1 MGWIV
6 TGVVVVIILVLL
18 GVITRLTLFT
28 VEQQSFAIVE
38 RLGKYKK
45 IASPGLNVKTPL
57 IERIA
62 GRVSIRV
69 CQLEVEVKTKTK
81 DNVITDI
88 GIAIQY
94 FVEKENVKD
103 AFYKLQNPS
112 KQMESYVFN
121 TVRAHVPK
129 MTLDEVFERKDDIAK
144 EINESLSGT
153 MKEFGYSIH
162 AALVND
168 IKPDEKVAHAMNE
181 INLQQR
187 MQEAAKFEGEAK
199 KTLVVKAA
207 EADAEAKR
215 QAGIGIA
222 NQRKEITKG
231 WQEAI
236 ANMSKGLTVDPR
248 EVMSLMVMTQHYDVM
263 SELAKSNHEKVVFVP
278 YTPGGVADMR
288 SQIMQALETNAA
300 EETDTPEK
308 R

>member
-6 TGVVVVIILVLL
+6 TIVIVIILLALIV
-18 GVITRLTLFT
+18 VAARLTLFT

-45 IASPGLNVKTPL
+45 IAGPGLNVKTPL

-62 GRVSIRV
+62 GRISIRV
-69 CQLEVEVKTKTK
+69 SQLEVEVKTKTK

-103 AFYKLQNPS
+103 AFYKLQNPY

-153 MKEFGYSIH
+153 MQEFGYSIH

-168 IKPDEKVAHAMNE
+168 IRPDQKVAHAMNE

-199 KTLVVKAA
+199 KIFVVKA
-207 EADAEAKR
+207 AEAKR

-263 SELAKSNHEKVVFVP
+263 SELAKSSHEKVVFVP

-288 SQIMQALETNAA
+288 AQIMQALESNAA
-300 EETDTPEK
+300 EEADMPEK
-308 R
+308 K

>member
-6 TGVVVVIILVLL
+6 TGVVVVVIIVLL
-18 GVITRLTLFT
+18 GVIARLTLFT

-45 IASPGLNVKTPL
+45 ISGPGLNTKVPF

-69 CQLEVEVKTKTK
+69 TQLEVEVKTKTK

-94 FVEKENVKD
+94 FVEKENVRD

-162 AALVND
+162 ASLVND
-168 IKPDEKVAHAMNE
+168 IRPDQKVAHAMNE
-181 INLQQR
+181 INSQQR

-199 KTLVVKAA
+199 KILVVKAA
-207 EADAEAKR
+207 EADAESKR

-263 SELAKSNHEKVVFVP
+263 SELAKSSHEKVVFVP

-300 EETDTPEK
+300 EETDSPEK
-308 R
+308 K

>member
-6 TGVVVVIILVLL
+6 AVVVVVVIIVLL
-18 GVITRLTLFT
+18 CVIARLALFT
-28 VEQQSFAIVE
+28 VEQQSFAIIE

-69 CQLEVEVKTKTK
+69 SQLEVEVKTKTK

-144 EINESLSGT
+144 EINESLSDT

-199 KTLVVKAA
+199 KILVVKAA
-207 EADAEAKR
+207 EADAESKR

-231 WQEAI
+231 CQKA
-236 ANMSKGLTVDPR
+236 
-248 EVMSLMVMTQHYDVM
+248 
-263 SELAKSNHEKVVFVP
+263 
-278 YTPGGVADMR
+278 
-288 SQIMQALETNAA
+288 
-300 EETDTPEK
+300 
-308 R
+308 